1 MTTERRAKRSTSRS
15 RRNHKSNAH
24 QWRIGLLALGLVLV
38 IGSVGTWVSALVT
51 DPARLPLKTIR
62 ITGEL
67 EHLDR
72 ARLQQLV
79 ADAIDGGFFAV
90 DMAKLRTAAEQLAW
104 VDSVSIR
111 RVWPQTLVMDVTE
124 QVPVA
129 RWGDKALVNGSGEV
143 FTPEAGELPNGLP
156 RFQAADDNA
165 SLLVGFYQR
174 AGERLAA
181 IGVHIKALTLRGRH
195 DWRLDLDNGMT
206 VLLSQTDADQSLKEF
221 IDALPIMRDP
231 QGRRPQRIDM
241 RYENGFA
248 VRWAPAAEADQKSN
262 QRGDA

>member
-1 MTTERRAKRSTSRS
+1 MATERRAKRSTGRNSRTQQKPT
-15 RRNHKSNAH
+15 RRG
-24 QWRIGLLALGLVLV
+24 RILLLTVGLLLVV
-38 IGSVGTWVSALVT
+38 GSVGTWVAALVT
-51 DPARLPLKTIR
+51 DPARLPLHTIR

-67 EHLDR
+67 AHLDR

-90 DMAKLRTAAEQLAW
+90 DMTKLRDAAQQLAW
-104 VDSVSIR
+104 VDTVSIR

-129 RWGDKALVNGSGEV
+129 RWGERALVNGRGEI
-143 FTPEAGELPNGLP
+143 FAPEIGELPAGLP
-156 RFQAADDNA
+156 RFEAADEHA
-165 SLLVGFYQR
+165 PLLVDFYHR
-174 AGERLAA
+174 AGDQLDA
-181 IGVHIKALTLRGRH
+181 IGLHIRALGLRGRH
-195 DWRLDLDNGMT
+195 DWRLELDNGMT
-206 VLLSQTDADQSLKEF
+206 VLLSQGDAAPALKQF
-221 IDALPIMRDP
+221 IAALPVMRDP

-248 VRWAPAAEADQKSN
+248 VHWAPAAEPKSN